1 MGTSKSLSKT
11 KGLDMAEVDLFSEVD
26 KSYDIKYNVKKY
38 KDVVMT
44 KVISASQARANIYN
58 LIDETAQNHEPVLIT
73 GKRNNVVM
81 LSQED
86 WNAIEETL
94 YLNSVPELAKSI
106 QDSMKAT
113 DEEFSE
119 NIEW

>member
-1 MGTSKSLSKT
+1 MT
-11 KGLDMAEVDLFSEVD
+11 KIMSVSQVRA
-26 KSYDIKYNVKKY
+26 DIYNV
-38 KDVVMT
+38 M
-44 KVISASQARANIYN
+44 
-58 LIDETAQNHEPVLIT
+58 DETAQTHEPILIT

-94 YLNSVPELAKSI
+94 YLSSIPNMVSSI
-106 QDSMKAT
+106 QDSMNAP
-113 DEEFSE
+113 DSEFSE

>member
-1 MGTSKSLSKT
+1 
-11 KGLDMAEVDLFSEVD
+11 
-26 KSYDIKYNVKKY
+26 
-38 KDVVMT
+38 MT
-44 KVISASQARANIYN
+44 KVMSVSQVRADIYN
-58 LIDETAQNHEPVLIT
+58 VMNETAQTHEPVLIT

-94 YLNSVPELAKSI
+94 YLNSIPNMASSI
-106 QDSMKAT
+106 QESMNTDDS
-113 DEEFSE
+113 EFNE